1 MRLNFCYPKIIRFFH
16 PRSHPKIIWDILK
29 NVEITSASVL
39 MTFMNNNNENDVEKE
54 NRSQRYD
61 INRPRPRYGHKY
73 TTVSV

>member
-1 MRLNFCYPKIIRFFH
+1 
-16 PRSHPKIIWDILK
+16 
-29 NVEITSASVL
+29 
-39 MTFMNNNNENDVEKE
+39 MNINNENEVEKE